1 MSKKGVRELIDEARR
16 QNWRCTQT
24 AKGHWMCL
32 APDGI
37 GAVVVSG
44 TPSDTRS
51 LKNAISRMK
60 QHGFVW
66 PRR

>member
-1 MSKKGVRELIDEARR
+1 VSSKEVRELVDEARR
-16 QNWRCTQT
+16 QQARCELT

-32 APDGI
+32 APDGV
-37 GAVVVSG
+37 GAVVISG
-44 TPSDTRS
+44 TPGDKRA

-60 QHGFVW
+60 RHGFVW